1 MKEDFSSLLTILKVF
16 FGIVVV
22 AILFITAI
30 ALLIMGVWNFF
41 IIDIINIGPM
51 SFKIAVLVVI
61 LILLFHFAR

>member
-1 MKEDFSSLLTILKVF
+1 MKEDFSSFLTILKVF

-41 IIDIINIGPM
+41 ITDIINIEPI
-51 SFKIAVLVVI
+51 SFKIAILIVI

>member
-22 AILFITAI
+22 SILFVTVI

-41 IIDIINIGPM
+41 ITDIINIEPI
-51 SFKIAVLVVI
+51 SFKIAILIVI

>member
-16 FGIVVV
+16 FGIVAV

-41 IIDIINIGPM
+41 ITDIINIEPM
-51 SFKIAVLVVI
+51 SFKIAILIVI

>member
-22 AILFITAI
+22 AILFVTII
-30 ALLIMGVWNFF
+30 ALLVMGVWNFF
-41 IIDIINIGPM
+41 ITNIINIGPI
-51 SFKIAVLVVI
+51 SFKIAVLIVI

>member
-22 AILFITAI
+22 AILFVIVI

-41 IIDIINIGPM
+41 ITDIINIEPI
-51 SFKIAVLVVI
+51 SFKIAILIVI

>member
-41 IIDIINIGPM
+41 ITDIINIGPM
-51 SFKIAVLVVI
+51 SFKIAILIVI

>member
-30 ALLIMGVWNFF
+30 AFLIMGVWNFF
-41 IIDIINIGPM
+41 ITDIINAGPI

-61 LILLFHFAR
+61 LILLFYFAR

>member
-22 AILFITAI
+22 TILFITVI

-41 IIDIINIGPM
+41 ITDIINVSPI
-51 SFKIAVLVVI
+51 SLKIAILIVI